1 MGFTLVAGTSNLYLV
16 SSDGTI
22 RTLTLPG
29 NVSIGLGRPRAAAMN
44 SVVVLVNGPSQ
55 PIYVDALGAVRTL
68 SIQKP
73 VNAPALTDGGGTG
86 YTGTRRAKLQHLIKD
101 ADGNILSASPLSDAS
116 QPVTVAN
123 KKIAYGSLAISTDPL
138 VNARRIYVTADNGTE
153 YFACCDVDDNTTLTL
168 SDNTSDAAIDLF
180 SAPTDLFASPQRLDL
195 IAEYRGR
202 LVARSPSDID
212 TLYMSAA
219 DKHYA
224 WPTTI
229 PVRPIGADPYGIT
242 GFMARR
248 TELAVCRRGIIR
260 KLVGT
265 DEDSFELITLV
276 ERKGSV
282 APDVCR
288 VIRDVGYFLDFD
300 GVYKWDNSGVS
311 SITDDTVYP
320 WFNTDTYFNRT
331 QFPYAFSAENPQKNS
346 LLIFLCS
353 AGSTTIDRWIEYD
366 IAAGRWMGP
375 HKTGAFT
382 PTAAGIGQDALG
394 NDVLVVSG
402 SDGFLYYPIV
412 GGTASDGLTTA
423 IEFDVLTTPHAG
435 DPPNPDEFHFFGRCS
450 IFTKYQASGTLS
462 VIPYVGDLTAAAGAT
477 IAHDLALEREVLR
490 ILGTGRLL
498 QMRFLKTTA
507 GVDIPGIYGYKFPWH
522 SLGIR

>member
-1 MGFTLVAGTSNLYLV
+1 MGFTLVAGTSALYLV

-22 RTLTLPG
+22 RTLTLPAG
-29 NVSIGLGRPRAAAMN
+29 VNIGSSRTRSAAMN

-55 PIYVDALGAVRTL
+55 PIYVDALGAVRPL
-68 SIQKP
+68 SLQKP
-73 VNAPALTDGGGTG
+73 VNAPALTDGGSTG

-101 ADGNILSASPLSDAS
+101 ADGNIISASPLSDAS

-123 KKIAYGSLAISTDPL
+123 KKISYGSLAISPNPL

-153 YFACCDVDDNTTLTL
+153 YFAVADVDDNTTLTL
-168 SDNTSDAAIDLF
+168 LDNTSDEAIDFF

-202 LVARSPSDID
+202 LVARSPADVD
-212 TLYMSAA
+212 TLYMSAP

-229 PVRPIGADPYGIT
+229 PVRPLGADPYGIT

-248 TELAVCRRGIIR
+248 TELGVCRRGLIR

-276 ERKGSV
+276 EGTGNI
-282 APDVCR
+282 APDVPR
-288 VIRDVGYFLDFD
+288 VIKDIGYFMDAD
-300 GVYKWDNSGVS
+300 GVYSWSNEGVK
-311 SITDDTVYP
+311 SITDATVYP
-320 WFNTDTYFNRT
+320 WFNTDTYFNRAM
-331 QFPYAFSAENPQKNS
+331 FPYAFSGFNPQKTS
-346 LLIFLCS
+346 LVIFLCA
-353 AGSTTIDRWIEYD
+353 AGGTTVNRWIEYE
-366 IAAGRWMGP
+366 IETGRWMGP

-382 PTAAGIGQDALG
+382 PTACGVGQDSNG
-394 NDVLVVSG
+394 NDILVVSG
-402 SDGFLYYPIV
+402 SDGFLYYPVV

-423 IEFDVLTTPHAG
+423 IEFDVLVNPHCG

-462 VIPYVGDLTAAAGAT
+462 VIPYVGDLTASAGAT
-477 IAHDLALEREVLR
+477 ISHSLALEREVLR

-498 QMRFLKTTA
+498 QMQFTKTDA

-522 SLGIR
+522 SLGVR